1 MFDRFIL
8 FPWGGLNH
16 MGEEAR
22 EELQSIADCG
32 FNASCFVTP
41 KEYDICRELG
51 LMIYAV
57 PASDQVFNEGS
68 YRNVQTLIAEM
79 NEEGKWFGKEF
90 DEAEVRAVMHEKLKD
105 LPKDVKAVYLN
116 DEPGT
121 SLYPGLKVLADCV
134 RKEAPGVEPYINLF
148 PNYAVCGAPNLSQ
161 LEAGTYEEYLDRFA
175 AEVQPD
181 SVSLDNYQVFVSSD
195 FSTPGSQESYF
206 LNLLQAQD
214 TCKKYGLPFQHVICC
229 NQLRHWQTPPSPAK
243 LAFQAYTS
251 LAAGAKVISWFLY
264 FGRGGYLMAPV
275 DDNTGKNVRTP
286 TWYMLREINR
296 QILPLGEALHPM
308 TFLDMYFT
316 HPAGIKG
323 AKSVAECPA
332 LQGFESDTPC
342 MIGHFRDTDGGDVR
356 VVVNTSLEK
365 STRIT
370 PAVDGTVLE
379 YAADRGGF
387 AAPIL
392 TNRGGS
398 VSPMW
403 LTAGSG
409 AVLKIAK

>member
-22 EELQSIADCG
+22 EELQGIADCG

-51 LMIYAV
+51 LMIYSMTD
-57 PASDQVFNEGS
+57 SDKTFHDGGCLSVEK
-68 YRNVQTLIAEM
+68 LIAKEVD
-79 NEEGKWFGKEF
+79 GKWFGKEF
-90 DEAEVRAVMHEKLKD
+90 DEAEIRAVMHEKLKD
-105 LPKDVKAVYLN
+105 LPKDVVAVYLN

-121 SLYPGLKVLADCV
+121 SLYPGLKLLANCV

-195 FSTPGSQESYF
+195 FSAPGSQESYF
-206 LNLLQAQD
+206 LNLIQAQD
-214 TCKKYGLPFQHVICC
+214 VCKKYALPFQHVICC
-229 NQLRHWQTPPSPAK
+229 NQLRYWQTPPSPAN

-323 AKSVAECPA
+323 AKSAAECPA

-342 MIGHFRDTDGGDVR
+342 MIGHFRDTDGGDVL
-356 VVVNTSLEK
+356 VVVNNSLEK

-409 AVLKIAK
+409 TVLKIVKA

>member
-16 MGEEAR
+16 NGEEAR
-22 EELQSIADCG
+22 SELEGIRDCG

-41 KEYDICRELG
+41 QEYDICRELG
-51 LMIYAV
+51 LSIYSMLS
-57 PASDQVFNEGS
+57 PEGTFHGGGYMQV
-68 YRNVQTLIAEM
+68 QQLIAEM
-79 NEEGKWFGKEF
+79 NEEGKWFGKPF
-90 DEAEVRAVMHEKLKD
+90 DEQAVRAAMHGLLKD
-105 LPKDVKAVYLN
+105 LPRDVVSVYLN

-121 SLYPGLKVLADCV
+121 SLYPGLKLLADCV
-134 RKEAPGVEPYINLF
+134 RKEAPWAEPYINLF

-161 LEAGTYEEYLDRFA
+161 LEADTYEEYLDRFA

-229 NQLRHWQTPPSPAK
+229 NQLRHWQTPPSPANM
-243 LAFQAYTS
+243 AFQAYTS

-275 DDNTGKNVRTP
+275 DNTGGENIRTA
-286 TWYMLREINR
+286 TWYILREINR

-316 HPAGIKG
+316 HPAGIDG
-323 AKSVAECPA
+323 AKSAAECPA
-332 LQGFESDTPC
+332 LRGFESDTPC
-342 MIGHFRDTDGGDVR
+342 MIGHFRDTDGGDVLA
-356 VVVNTSLEK
+356 VVNCSLEK
-365 STRIT
+365 STRIV
-370 PAVDGTVLE
+370 PAADGELLE
-379 YAADRGGF
+379 FSADRGGF
-387 AAPIL
+387 ARPLLA
-392 TNRGGS
+392 NRDGDT
-398 VSPMW
+398 SPMW

-409 AVLKIAK
+409 TVLKISK